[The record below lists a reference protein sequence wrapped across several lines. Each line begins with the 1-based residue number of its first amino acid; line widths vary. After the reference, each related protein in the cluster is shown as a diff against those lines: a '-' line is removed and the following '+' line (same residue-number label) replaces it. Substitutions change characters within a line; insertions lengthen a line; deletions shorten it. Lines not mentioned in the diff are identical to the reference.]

1 MCIRDRSLT
10 AQQPDNN
17 IVRVAIQA
25 MAAALGGTQSLHTNS
40 KDEALALPT
49 QEAAKIA
56 LRTQQIIG
64 YESGITKTIDPMAGS
79 HYIESLCDQIE
90 EQTWNYLKKID
101 KMGGALKAI
110 EKGFFQSEIRQN
122 AYRLKKEVDDNE
134 RILIGVNKFSEESEK
149 KYDLLRIDDSLG
161 RKQEKAIK
169 QIRKSRDNKKT
180 EYALSKMQKA
190 AETDENLM
198 PFILDS
204 VLAYA
209 TTGEISN
216 TFREV
221 FGEYRP
227 KEVF

>member
-1 MCIRDRSLT
+1 
-10 AQQPDNN
+10 
-17 IVRVAIQA
+17 
-25 MAAALGGTQSLHTNS
+25 MAAVLGGTQSLHTNS
-40 KDEALALPT
+40 KDEALALPS

-64 YESGITKTIDPMAGS
+64 YESGITKTVDPMAGS
-79 HYIESLCDQIE
+79 YYIESLCDEIE
-90 EQTWNYLKKID
+90 EQVWDYLKKID

-134 RILIGVNKFSEESEK
+134 RTLVGVNKFSEESEK
-149 KYDLLRIDDSLG
+149 KHDLLRIDDSLG
-161 RKQEKAIK
+161 KKQEKAIK

-190 AETDENLM
+190 SETDENLM